1 MISKRPLIELLKMP
15 TRNGLTKPKK
25 IRGHGYKMVSMGEIF
40 AHSRISN
47 IDMERVP
54 VTSAEMENYVL
65 EKNDLLF
72 ARQSLVLEGAGKCS
86 IIIEVKEPV
95 VFESHLIRVRI
106 DEKIANPMY
115 VYYFFNSPFGRK
127 YMMTI
132 VEQVAAAGI
141 RARDLVKLYIPY
153 PSVDV
158 QNKIVVILQFIDD
171 KIECNAA
178 INKNLE
184 EQALTL
190 FRKWFVHFEF
200 NGECSYQKSVFGSI
214 PSNFNVVKVGS
225 IPALVTD
232 YVSNGSFASLKE
244 NVTLYQE
251 PNYAYFIRNTDLK
264 SGLFGVY
271 VDQHSY
277 DFLSKSSLF
286 GGELIIS
293 NVGDVGS
300 VFLCPTLDRPMTLG
314 NNVIMIR
321 PEERGFRYY
330 LYIWF
335 KYLQGQTIIQGIKG
349 GSAQPKFN
357 KTDFKNTPLLLP
369 PATLLHTFD
378 KVVSP
383 MFEVISENHAQNHRL
398 ANLREL
404 LLPRLMSGE
413 LDVSNIEL

>member
-1 MISKRPLIELLKMP
+1 MKFKLADLCDYAREKITIEEVDERNYISTENLLPNKNGVTVASSVPNVKYAKSFKVGDVLVSNIRPYFRKIWYATFEGGCSNDVLVFRSKSTVRSRFLYYVLADDKFFDYATATSKGTKMP
-15 TRNGLTKPKK
+15 RGDIKAIMEYSVPDIPHDAQIK
-25 IRGHGYKMVSMGEIF
+25 I
-40 AHSRISN
+40 A
-47 IDMERVP
+47 
-54 VTSAEMENYVL
+54 
-65 EKNDLLF
+65 DLL
-72 ARQSLVLEGAGKCS
+72 SVL
-86 IIIEVKEPV
+86 
-95 VFESHLIRVRI
+95 
-106 DEKIANPMY
+106 
-115 VYYFFNSPFGRK
+115 
-127 YMMTI
+127 
-132 VEQVAAAGI
+132 
-141 RARDLVKLYIPY
+141 
-153 PSVDV
+153 
-158 QNKIVVILQFIDD
+158 DD
-171 KIECNAA
+171 KIERNIA

-369 PATLLHTFD
+369 PAMLLHTFD